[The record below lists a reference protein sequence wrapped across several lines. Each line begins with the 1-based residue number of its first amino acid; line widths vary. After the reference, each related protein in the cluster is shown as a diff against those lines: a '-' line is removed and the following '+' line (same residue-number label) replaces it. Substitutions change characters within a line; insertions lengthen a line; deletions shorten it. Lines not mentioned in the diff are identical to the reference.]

1 MYKVKLNGTEI
12 EEPQKIAELI
22 LEKSRSDWSGGFI
35 VGSFGYIQD
44 TNGIQ
49 FLDPISQDIILNEIA
64 KNKIFGVV
72 EVEIFY
78 CENLLFKGKI
88 DNSSLNIV
96 ECCFIEC
103 GITNDTLG
111 DVLNSKRNI
120 KYALNPTRKIKI
132 PKKDYSSGGLYSI
145 GERTRFKTSASG
157 VHLNLGVPLKSDGVV
172 NGMQNS
178 TIGDGTFYIAPQD
191 GFVNISGIIEWSEN
205 SSKDYDLIIIV
216 KDSSDSIISTTIIQ
230 SYIHTGTLINR
241 QCVINR
247 KINVLS
253 GYKISMWLHDST
265 INTAFEFDFLAQTF
279 LQITDGLSTSDI
291 PNSSDCYGLTTY
303 EAFGQILT
311 KINPTLKLKSN
322 FFQKGFGKNDFITN
336 GNNIRGISDTINIS
350 LEWLLTQ
357 FKQLYDLQAD
367 LSGNDFIVEKVVEN
381 SNNCEYLDSE
391 ITNYREFVNVDL
403 LYSSIKVGYQNWQ
416 SESKLKG
423 AEYNSIREYESQLAF
438 GSRPLDLTNEFITAG
453 YIIEEVRRLQYDS
466 AKKTEENKFDEE
478 IFLIAL
484 DDSMTEPEKVMNYNP
499 IANLILSGGVYNL
512 KYTPANILEYN
523 SRKLKHLGQIDFVSG
538 QGNSSLI
545 IKGRSENQS
554 MDFGSEIPYICTFD
568 ANMDFEDFKRMT
580 DVCFDVCGETKNVM
594 VSKFELKPQQNG
606 KGFVN
611 IQGVVI

>member
-22 LEKSRSDWSGGFI
+22 LEKSRSIWAGGFI

-64 KNKIFGVV
+64 RNGIFGNV
-72 EVEIFY
+72 EIEIFY
-78 CENLLFKGKI
+78 CDTLLFRGKL
-88 DNSSLNIV
+88 DNSSLKII
-96 ECCFIEC
+96 ECCSIEC

-111 DVLNSKRNI
+111 DILNSKRNI
-120 KYALNPTRKIKI
+120 EYALNPTRKIKL
-132 PKKDYSSGGLYSI
+132 PKKDYSSGGVYSV
-145 GERTRFKTSASG
+145 GERAKFKTSASG
-157 VHLNLGVPLKSDGVV
+157 VHLNLGVPLKSDGGL

-191 GFVNISGIIEWSEN
+191 GFINLNGIIYWHEN
-205 SSKDYDLIIIV
+205 STKDYDLRIIV
-216 KDSSDSIISTTIIQ
+216 KDSGGSTISTTVVQ
-230 SYIHTGTLINR
+230 SFVHTGSLIQR
-241 QCVINR
+241 QCTISK
-247 KINVLS
+247 KITVLS
-253 GYKISMWLHDST
+253 GYKVSIWLHDCT
-265 INTAFEFDFLAQTF
+265 INTPFEFHFQQETF
-279 LQITDGLSTSDI
+279 LQINDTPTFS
-291 PNSSDCYGLTTY
+291 NEYSDCYGLTAF

-311 KINPTLKLKSN
+311 KINPRLKFKSE
-322 FFQKGFGKNDFITN
+322 FFKNGFGKNDFITN
-336 GNNIRGISDTINIS
+336 GNNIRAISDTINIS

-357 FKQLYDLQAD
+357 FSQLYDLKAD
-367 LSGNDFIVEKVVEN
+367 LSGIDFIVEKVVEN

-391 ITNYREFVNVDL
+391 ITNYRDFVNIDL
-403 LYSSIKVGYQNWQ
+403 LYSNIKVGFNNWQ

-423 AEYNSIREYESQLAF
+423 LEYNSIRNYESQLAF
-438 GSRPLDLTNEFITAG
+438 GSRPLDLTNDFIAAG
-453 YIIEEVRRLQYDS
+453 YIIEEVRRLQYDET
-466 AKKTEENKFDEE
+466 KKTEENKFDEG

-484 DDSMTEPEKVMNYNP
+484 DDSMTQPEKISNYNP
-499 IANLILSGGVYNL
+499 ISNLIVSGGVYNL

-523 SRKLKHLGQIDFVSG
+523 GRKLKHLGVIDFVSG

-545 IKGRSENQS
+545 IKGRQENQS

-580 DVCFDVCGETKNVM
+580 DISFDVCGVSKNAM
-594 VSKFELKPQQNG
+594 VSTFQLRPQQNG

-611 IQGVVI
+611 ITGILI